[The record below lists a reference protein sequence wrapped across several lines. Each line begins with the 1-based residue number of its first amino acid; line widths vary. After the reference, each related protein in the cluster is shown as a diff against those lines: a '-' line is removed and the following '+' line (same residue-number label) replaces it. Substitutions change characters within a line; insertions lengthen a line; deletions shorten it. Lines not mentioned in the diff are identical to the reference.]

1 MLNHDVMI
9 LQVKSEFH
17 SVQEIQRREEGGERD
32 KTLKHDHIGYIY
44 IDNNGCLCL
53 KEAWDCGSCSFSNRE
68 DFLCL
73 VGRPAGTKVTLQLF
87 SLSKKQT

>member
-17 SVQEIQRREEGGERD
+17 SVQEIQRREEGGRR
-32 KTLKHDHIGYIY
+32 TRQTFKHDHIGYIY
-44 IDNNGCLCL
+44 IDNDGCLCL
-53 KEAWDCGSCSFSNRE
+53 KEAWDCGSRSFNKRE

-73 VGRPAGTKVTLQLF
+73 VGKPAGTKVTLQIF
-87 SLSKKQT
+87 SLS